1 MTRGGP
7 CVALTPTP
15 SRKRTGEPTLGAHG
29 SSGETVLPPSF
40 LKRATVAGFTSA
52 MHPLRGKAA
61 IVGLGITAQGKVFH
75 TNHVGFAVEAV
86 ELALADAGLSRR
98 DVDGLLLNPGLSW
111 GEASMGSFQLQQ
123 ALGLRNLTLSATMNL
138 GGATAGAMI
147 AHATEAIASGR
158 CSVVDCVFSDA
169 PLKPPRTHGST
180 DRAAASGSAG
190 TYAFAR
196 GFEAAYGFFGIP
208 AQYAMIARRYMHV
221 YGLTQDHLG
230 GVAVAQRQWANRNP
244 LAQYYERP
252 LTLEE
257 YHASRWVVEPFHLYD
272 CCLVSNGGLAVVVT
286 SAERARDTQQPPV
299 YVLGFGQGH
308 PGGDPLDTLATGAPL
323 AARQA
328 LAMAG
333 VSLAEIDVAELYDCY
348 TFTVIISLEDY
359 GLVGKGEA
367 GPFVAA
373 GETAPGGRLPVNTG
387 GGQLSSFYMW
397 GMTPL
402 SEAVIQLRGQGGR
415 RQVPDAKVALVSGNG
430 GVLSTHS
437 TTILSAEL

>member
-158 CSVVDCVFSDA
+158 CSVVVCVFSDA